1 MKKKIA
7 VSLFCLL
14 ASLAMPFVAGAQ
26 ITTVASGSW
35 TAGATWS
42 GGVPPTTVD
51 DVLIGA
57 GHTISVDDATA
68 VCHSIAFGGNNALI
82 DMNPNAT
89 LTVYGDITL
98 FSTTQ
103 IAFSAGWSATACYIK
118 FAGAEV
124 QTLRGWSTTGGSTSF
139 RDVIVDKSGGMVTT
153 DGTGMRLGIQNSLDI
168 VNGIFELAAQ
178 DDLEGRW
185 ASSGVFTNAALPNV
199 TVRAGAEFS
208 MVDGDGA
215 HHIRSGYTSATAT
228 HLPIGRFTVYGK
240 ATFVDASTFR
250 MTFTGV
256 DVESGGKMI
265 TSVEMG
271 GGELDCGAVHIKPGG
286 ELENYTTSDIW
297 GASASLT
304 LDAGGLIDTK
314 SASTLF
320 PVNFVNNGTVRYSR
334 DGLTDQ
340 SVVAMNYTNL
350 EISFDVDN
358 VKILDLTGNFTVSDT
373 LKVDNTAILQ
383 LTAAAPQTLTVGKF
397 LYLTSGQLNNSN
409 ANAVLTLADGALIQR
424 ATGALSAAPAFAG
437 QVDLRYT
444 STALAVT
451 TGPEVPAAAG
461 VLRAFTLSGDQG
473 VTLGSDL
480 LVGGVCTI
488 SGSDLT
494 TGAYGVTLGAG
505 ATLVESP
512 GTTVLGTVRA
522 TRTVAQS
529 VAETFGGI
537 GLDLTAAGAAPGLT
551 TVTRTTGTAL
561 DVNGTSGIERSFAVA
576 AANNAG
582 LNAVVVFH
590 YDESELAGTAEPAL
604 ASFTAP
610 AAGTTWTMVTG
621 ILDET
626 ANSMTIAGQASV
638 ARLTLRAGYV
648 SSVGGDVIAAR
659 TGFVSLFPNPFNPTT
674 HVTFDLAKAGPVD
687 VAIYDVRGQ
696 LVRTLA
702 TGTMN
707 SGRHDLVWQGRDDAG
722 RSVASGVYFCRL
734 SADGGTQSRKM
745 ILAR

>member
-1 MKKKIA
+1 MKKIA
-7 VSLFCLL
+7 ICLFCLL
-14 ASLAMPFVAGAQ
+14 ASLAVPFVASAQ
-26 ITTVASGSW
+26 ITSVASGSW
-35 TAGATWS
+35 TVGATWS
-42 GGVPPTTVD
+42 GGVPPTSVD
-51 DVLIGA
+51 NVLIGA

-103 IAFSAGWSATACYIK
+103 IAFSAGWSATACTIK
-118 FAGAEV
+118 FAGPEV

-139 RDVIVDKSGGMVTT
+139 RDVIIDKTGGMVTT
-153 DGTGMRLGIQNSLDI
+153 DGTGMRLGIQNSLEI
-168 VNGIFELAAQ
+168 VNGIFELAIQ
-178 DDLEGRW
+178 DDIEGRW
-185 ASSGVFTNAALPNV
+185 ASSGIFTSAALPNV
-199 TVRAGAEFS
+199 TVRSGGEFS

-215 HHIRSGYTSATAT
+215 HHIRSGYITATAT
-228 HLPIGRFTVYGK
+228 HLPIGKFTVYGK
-240 ATFVDASTFR
+240 ATFVDASTYKLNIS
-250 MTFTGV
+250 GV
-256 DVESGGKMI
+256 DVESGGKII
-265 TSVEMG
+265 TTVEMA

-297 GASASLT
+297 GPSVTLT

-320 PVNFVNNGTVRYSR
+320 PVSFVNNGTVRYSR

-350 EISFDVDN
+350 EISFDIDN
-358 VKILDLTGNFTVSDT
+358 VKIFDLTGNFAVSDT
-373 LKVDNTAILQ
+373 LKVDNTATLQ

-397 LYLTSGQLNNSN
+397 LYLTTGQLNNSN
-409 ANAVLTLADGALIQR
+409 INAVLTLADGALVQR
-424 ATGALSAAPAFAG
+424 ATGAISAAPAFAG

-473 VTLGSDL
+473 VTLGSNL

-505 ATLVESP
+505 ATLVESA
-512 GTTVLGTVRA
+512 GMTVLGTVLA

-537 GLDLTAAGAAPGLT
+537 GLDLTAAGAAPGVT
-551 TVTRTTGTAL
+551 TVTRTTGSAQN
-561 DVNGTSGIERSFAVA
+561 VNGTNGIERSFAVA

-582 LNAVVVFH
+582 LNAVAVFH
-590 YDESELAGTAEPAL
+590 YDESELAGTPESAL

-610 AAGTTWTMVTG
+610 ATGTTWTKVPG
-621 ILDET
+621 VLDDA
-626 ANSMTIAGQASV
+626 ANKMTVPGLASV

-648 SSVGGDVIAAR
+648 SGVGGDVVAVR
-659 TGFVSLFPNPFNPTT
+659 TGFVSLYPNPFNPTT
-674 HVTFDLAKAGPVD
+674 HVTFDLAKTGPVE
-687 VAIYDVRGQ
+687 VGIYDVRGQ
-696 LVRTLA
+696 LVQKLVS
-702 TGTMN
+702 GTMN
-707 SGRHDLVWQGRDDAG
+707 SGRYDLVWQGRDDAG
-722 RSVASGVYFCRL
+722 RAVASGVYFCRL
-734 SADGGTQSRKM
+734 AADGDTQTRKM